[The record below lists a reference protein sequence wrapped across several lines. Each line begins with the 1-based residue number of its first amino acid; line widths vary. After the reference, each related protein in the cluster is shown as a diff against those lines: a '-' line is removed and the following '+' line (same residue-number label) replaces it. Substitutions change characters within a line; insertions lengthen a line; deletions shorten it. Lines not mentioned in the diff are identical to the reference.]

1 MSVIASIQAWLDKRR
16 IELADDVLKLSEADA
31 PKLKFSIITGK
42 IKMIDEVKSEIET
55 QLRDSERTNS

>member
-1 MSVIASIQAWLDKRR
+1 MSILNEVQAWLDKRR

-42 IKMIDEVKSEIET
+42 IKMIDEVKSEIEA

>member
-1 MSVIASIQAWLDKRR
+1 MSIINELQAWLDKRR
-16 IELADDVLKLSEADA
+16 TELADDVLKLSEADA

-42 IKMIDEVKSEIET
+42 IKMIDEVKSEIES